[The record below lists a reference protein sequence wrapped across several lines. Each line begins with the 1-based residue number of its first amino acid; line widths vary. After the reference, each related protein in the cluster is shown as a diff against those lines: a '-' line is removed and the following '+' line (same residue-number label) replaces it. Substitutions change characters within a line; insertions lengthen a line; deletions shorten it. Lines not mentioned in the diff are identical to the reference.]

1 MLCHVD
7 TQKKHTQ
14 FEYIELRDFAMIG
27 GRFYER
33 NPMSEAA

>member
-1 MLCHVD
+1 VAGYGCGL
-7 TQKKHTQ
+7 KHSQ

-33 NPMSEAA
+33 DADIEAA